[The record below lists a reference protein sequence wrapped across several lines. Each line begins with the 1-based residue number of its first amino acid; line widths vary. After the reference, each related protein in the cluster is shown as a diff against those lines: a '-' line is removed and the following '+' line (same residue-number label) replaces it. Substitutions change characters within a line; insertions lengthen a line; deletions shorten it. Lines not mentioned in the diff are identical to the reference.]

1 MPFRAKFFLYDDQ
14 EAKAKA
20 DPTLGVGVEAK
31 VEAGVQIETKIEVE
45 AEAEIEAEA
54 DLVDAI
60 RDPLPDLDRDTRARV
75 LDHQDQGHAQD
86 PDLPLSSP
94 VVQGLPPVQISERR
108 NGRVVE
114 EGVVANAKEVTIDTD
129 DVLQTITATTETGG
143 GKFHIVN
150 QFSYCCGFRTN
161 ENDSKTILVLCR
173 SKSPPNSYR
182 RPYDNWYDREKQRQ
196 LQERRIVYV
205 GCLDEGITKAD
216 LRRRFEAFG
225 PIVDTSVHFR
235 EHGDNYGFVI
245 FAYKND
251 AYEAIE
257 HGNDDPT
264 LPRYE
269 LCFGGRRAFCKVKY
283 ADLDGLASNSL
294 NGSSLSQ
301 NNEDNTFDLLLKEA
315 KAKLRKRKYT
325 KKACFAYLQKPFRL
339 WSILMDDERIM

>member
-1 MPFRAKFFLYDDQ
+1 MKLN
-14 EAKAKA
+14 
-20 DPTLGVGVEAK
+20 L
-31 VEAGVQIETKIEVE
+31 
-45 AEAEIEAEA
+45 
-54 DLVDAI
+54 
-60 RDPLPDLDRDTRARV
+60 
-75 LDHQDQGHAQD
+75 
-86 PDLPLSSP
+86 
-94 VVQGLPPVQISERR
+94 
-108 NGRVVE
+108 
-114 EGVVANAKEVTIDTD
+114 
-129 DVLQTITATTETGG
+129 
-143 GKFHIVN
+143 
-150 QFSYCCGFRTN
+150 
-161 ENDSKTILVLCR
+161 
-173 SKSPPNSYR
+173 SPPNSYR